1 MFRNRERDAQCFLLV
16 IVSCTWTLSL
26 TLTSSSVTDPIEYN
40 STDFAWLIKDG
51 KRNANATN
59 GIAANSSYQMTW
71 SSLTEYCTEFNITI
85 QHCKCP
91 TCSNSSEST
100 LLDYLP
106 IKICLLFNKT
116 TKDCNLP
123 KPTPKSNQS
132 VDITTLSLEEVCQ
145 IFGIKTEDCVCPSRM
160 LSQIC
165 NIVKTK
171 QQNRQ
176 TIINCDSF
184 AVTRAIIMV
193 TIITFSI
200 IGNLLVMAVTKH
212 RWRTSPTSSK
222 LVGALALSDFL
233 FSVFTFTNEIHSLW
247 TCKWIHGLF
256 MCKFLR
262 PAMNMTAT
270 MALGFILI
278 ISIEI
283 IISIERFFGIV
294 YPFNQIM
301 STTKVH
307 VMSLTNVL
315 VSLIVVIPA
324 AIVLD
329 TNGVECKEVW
339 PNDSYSLMYSWF
351 LFVVTFFLPI
361 VFITIFYIRM
371 MLNIKASQTISM
383 KTFNATQQRQRK
395 QEDNRITII
404 LACLLISF
412 IVLVLPNR
420 IYWILED
427 HKVLIKFSYVPYL
440 LHAAINPLIY
450 SIVDQRFRASLKTI
464 FLPKC
469 LNKISTKNK
478 SCSTYTSNTIE
489 LETGNIHN
497 N

>member
-1 MFRNRERDAQCFLLV
+1 MQSTFRLVLLTFPLILTYFSMITTAVCLQREAKTNVARYLID
-16 IVSCTWTLSL
+16 
-26 TLTSSSVTDPIEYN
+26 
-40 STDFAWLIKDG
+40 ST
-51 KRNANATN
+51 ATN
-59 GIAANSSYQMTW
+59 SSLPTTW
-71 SSLTEYCTEFNITI
+71 SSLTEYCIRFNITI
-85 QHCKCP
+85 QYCKCP
-91 TCSNSSEST
+91 LCSNETDSIIT
-100 LLDYLP
+100 KYLP
-106 IKICLLFNKT
+106 NEICSMFNKT
-116 TKDCNLP
+116 TKDCNLLIA
-123 KPTPKSNQS
+123 TQPKSNKTI
-132 VDITTLSLEEVCQ
+132 DITDLSLEELCQ
-145 IFGIKTEDCVCPSRM
+145 VFGISTEDCVCSSIE
-160 LSQIC
+160 LSDIC
-165 NIVKTK
+165 DTIKRKQEK
-171 QQNRQ
+171 QQKRQ
-176 TIINCDSF
+176 IIINCNSS
-184 AVTRAIIMV
+184 TIIRTIIMMTTV
-193 TIITFSI
+193 LSI
-200 IGNLLVMAVTKH
+200 IGNLLVMAVTTY
-212 RWRTSPTSSK
+212 RWRTSPIASK

-233 FSVFTFTNEIHSLW
+233 FSVFTFIYEIHSLW

-256 MCKFLR
+256 M
-262 PAMNMTAT
+262 TAT
-270 MALGFILI
+270 MALGFIL
-278 ISIEI
+278 

-301 STTKVH
+301 STTKVY

-371 MLNIKASQTISM
+371 MLSIKASQTISM

-427 HKVLIKFSYVPYL
+427 HKVLINLNIHEKKIVKLFSYVPYL